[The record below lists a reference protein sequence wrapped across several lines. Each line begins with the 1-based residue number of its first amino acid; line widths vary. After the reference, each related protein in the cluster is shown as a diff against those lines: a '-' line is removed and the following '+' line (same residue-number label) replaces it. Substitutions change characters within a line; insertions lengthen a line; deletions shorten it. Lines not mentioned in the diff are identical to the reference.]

1 MEVKQVLTALKAID
15 FEGIYVSL
23 AIVKEYK
30 KQRTS
35 RYNVKYV
42 QINSSLENKL
52 KNILLAKI
60 NSSNTVEEYSFD
72 CPEPEAD
79 HVKAISY
86 DETDFYQ
93 ILQKLLPLN
102 PEEDIVADVDELV
115 KAKSY
120 MIIFRNE
127 DEIKAVGF
135 KTLPESWK
143 MKKAKGFIPLMYKD
157 NRFEDLDSN
166 PVFSIA
172 RSIDFIYF
180 GNVLFVLSKKSFEAA
195 LNFRKGMM
203 AKAEEF
209 YNEAEKEELFVNMEI
224 LKEKVGN
231 NQRYLR
237 KIATIKNLGY
247 YKDRI
252 FLNKFKSLS
261 KEKDWGIEFINGQV
275 VISEEK
281 LDAILTLLQNKRL
294 HSELTEEDFD
304 VESVKK
310 LETK

>member
-1 MEVKQVLTALKAID
+1 MTNEEALAGLKAID
-15 FEGIYVSL
+15 FDNFHISL

-30 KQRTS
+30 RDRAS
-35 RYNVKYV
+35 HYNVKYV
-42 QINSSLENKL
+42 QINPSLENRL
-52 KNILLAKI
+52 KNILLAKV
-60 NSSNTVEEYSFD
+60 NASNTVEEYTFD

-86 DETDFYQ
+86 EETDFFQ
-93 ILQKLLPLN
+93 IYQKLIPLN
-102 PEEDIVADVDELV
+102 PEEDIVENVDELLR
-115 KAKSY
+115 AKSY
-120 MIIFRNE
+120 LIIIRD
-127 DEIKAVGF
+127 DESIKAIGF
-135 KTLPESWK
+135 KTLPENWK
-143 MKKAKGFIPLMYKD
+143 MKKAKGLIPLMYKD

-180 GNVLFVLSKKSFEAA
+180 GDYLFVLSKKSFEAG
-195 LNFRKGMM
+195 LNFRKGMI
-203 AKAEEF
+203 AKSEEF
-209 YNEAEKEELFVNMEI
+209 YSEAEETQLFVNLDI

-247 YKDRI
+247 FKDQA
-252 FLNKFKSLS
+252 FLNNFRLLS
-261 KEKDWGIEFINGQV
+261 DDKNWGIEFNDGHI
-275 VISEEK
+275 VITEEK
-281 LDAILTLLQNKRL
+281 LDSILTVLQNKRL

-310 LETK
+310 LEA

>member
-1 MEVKQVLTALKAID
+1 MTSEETLKKLKTID
-15 FEGIYVSL
+15 FKKCHISL

-30 KQRTS
+30 RQRQS
-35 RYNVKYV
+35 HYNVKYV
-42 QINSSLENKL
+42 QINPKLEDRLRKILSSKVEV
-52 KNILLAKI
+52 
-60 NSSNTVEEYSFD
+60 SNTVEDYTFD

-79 HVKAISY
+79 HVKSISY
-86 DETDFYQ
+86 EETDFYQ
-93 ILQKLLPLN
+93 IFNKLLPLN
-102 PEEDIVADVDELV
+102 PEEDVVESVDELV

-120 MIIFRNE
+120 LIIVRN
-127 DEIKAVGF
+127 DEKIQAIGF
-135 KTLPESWK
+135 KTLPENWK

-180 GNVLFVLSKKSFEAA
+180 KDVLFVLSKKLFEAG
-195 LNFRKGMM
+195 LNFRKGMI
-203 AKAEEF
+203 AKSEEF
-209 YNEAEKEELFVNMEI
+209 YDEAEKYNIFKNIDV

-237 KIATIKNLGY
+237 KIATIMNLGY
-247 YKDRI
+247 YKDQR
-252 FLNKFKSLS
+252 FLDKFKLVNDI
-261 KEKDWGIEFINGQV
+261 KNWDIEFNDGHI
-275 VISEEK
+275 VITEEK
-281 LDAILTLLQNKRL
+281 LDAILTVLQNKRL

-310 LETK
+310 LTV